1 MPSKTG
7 QKSAITFGTTTAL
20 NSLKK
25 TRLTEPNYEGDTFE
39 SGDLS
44 LDPLACMPME
54 PSDLP
59 KPGMIEVEFEAD
71 EALDES
77 TFLLLKQ
84 TVTIT
89 YRPNPGQTNGATK
102 VWANAFILSYNPGA
116 LETGGRRLS
125 TISVQVTGY
134 PTRTAGS

>member
-20 NSLKK
+20 NALKK
-25 TRLTEPNYEGDTFE
+25 TRITEPNYEGDTFE
-39 SGDLS
+39 SADLS

-59 KPGMIEVEFEAD
+59 KPGMIELEFEAD

-89 YRPNPGQTNGATK
+89 YRPGTGQTNGATK
-102 VWANAFILSYNPGA
+102 VWANAFVLSYNPGG

-134 PTRTAGS
+134 PARTPAS